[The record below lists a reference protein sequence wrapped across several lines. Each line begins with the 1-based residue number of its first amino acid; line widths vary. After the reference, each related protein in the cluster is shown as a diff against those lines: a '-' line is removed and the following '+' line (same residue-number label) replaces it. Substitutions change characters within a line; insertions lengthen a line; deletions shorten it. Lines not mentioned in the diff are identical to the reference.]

1 MKNSKN
7 NNILLGLSFFTFM
20 YLVSIYPT
28 NRTIRNKNHLKF
40 RKILETDPTTYVDL
54 SLFLMG
60 RDCVPM
66 LTFDLNNTCAQP
78 VINKLRAIFVQIKSQ
93 QSIITFFKIYV

>member
-1 MKNSKN
+1 MFEN
-7 NNILLGLSFFTFM
+7 NLRNYHRKGDLETKKIG
-20 YLVSIYPT
+20 
-28 NRTIRNKNHLKF
+28 NIRNKNHLKF

-93 QSIITFFKIYV
+93 PSIITSFKIYM

>member
-1 MKNSKN
+1 MFGNKLRNYHRKGDLETKKIGN
-7 NNILLGLSFFTFM
+7 
-20 YLVSIYPT
+20 
-28 NRTIRNKNHLKF
+28 IRNKNHLKF

-93 QSIITFFKIYV
+93 PSIITFFKIYIDMIM

>member
-1 MKNSKN
+1 MFEN
-7 NNILLGLSFFTFM
+7 NLRNYHRKGDLETKKIG
-20 YLVSIYPT
+20 
-28 NRTIRNKNHLKF
+28 NKNHLKF

-93 QSIITFFKIYV
+93 PSIITSFKIYM